1 MQPSHMTNPP
11 ALLIRIEGQDLR
23 SLTYAELKA
32 LPPSAQVGDAGLLVP
47 GKRGRAV
54 WLEAL
59 LPPGAKAAF
68 LNLTSSDPGFAVSI
82 PWSELPRGA
91 LVLYEQDGK
100 PLEKGGPFRFLVPG
114 HADEC
119 VHVKQLCCVEL
130 AGTRGRDTRPLDDA
144 EHQKLHQQK
153 R

>member
-1 MQPSHMTNPP
+1 MTNPP
-11 ALLIRIEGQDLR
+11 ALIIRIEGRDLR
-23 SLTYAELKA
+23 SLTHADLKA
-32 LPPSAQVGDAGLLVP
+32 LPAAAQVGEVGLIVP
-47 GKRGRAV
+47 GKHGRAV

-59 LPPGAKAAF
+59 LPRGARAAF
-68 LNLTSSDPGFAVSI
+68 LNLTSADPGFAVSI

-91 LVLYEQDGK
+91 LVLYEQGGQ

-119 VHVKQLCCVEL
+119 VHVKQLCCIEL
-130 AGTRGRDTRPLDDA
+130 SGTRGRDTRPIDDA
-144 EHQKLHQQK
+144 EHRKLHQKQ